1 MEKSGKME
9 KTGENSGPLTS
20 FPVNRLNSDQLQHQH
35 LCQKGC
41 TKIVLLITFFQLL
54 SLNYTFP
61 KCHVLNAT
69 LLMEGVGDHPNAD
82 IN

>member
-1 MEKSGKME
+1 MEERGKME
-9 KTGENSGPLTS
+9 NNGENSSPLTS
-20 FPVNRLNSDQLQHQH
+20 VPVNCLNSDQLQRQH
-35 LCQKGC
+35 LCPKGC
-41 TKIVLLITFFQLL
+41 TKIVLLIDLFWLL

-61 KCHVLNAT
+61 KWHVLNAT